1 MGDHERCAPGYQP
14 LYRALNKILG
24 LGIDRRRRLV
34 EDEYAR
40 VFEHRA
46 GYRYALLLAAGESDS
61 ALAEHGVVCIG
72 HTADE
77 AVRIRDLRRVE
88 HLLNM
93 DIRAAV
99 GNIII
104 YRVSEHQRLLLD
116 EADRVSVISQVDV
129 PDVYS
134 VDEYLSVVFVIV
146 AHQQV
151 YQRRFAGARCSDYAD
166 YVARLYSQIY
176 V

>member
-1 MGDHERCAPGYQP
+1 
-14 LYRALNKILG
+14 
-24 LGIDRRRRLV
+24 
-34 EDEYAR
+34 
-40 VFEHRA
+40 
-46 GYRYALLLAAGESDS
+46 
-61 ALAEHGVVCIG
+61 
-72 HTADE
+72 
-77 AVRIRDLRRVE
+77 
-88 HLLNM
+88 M